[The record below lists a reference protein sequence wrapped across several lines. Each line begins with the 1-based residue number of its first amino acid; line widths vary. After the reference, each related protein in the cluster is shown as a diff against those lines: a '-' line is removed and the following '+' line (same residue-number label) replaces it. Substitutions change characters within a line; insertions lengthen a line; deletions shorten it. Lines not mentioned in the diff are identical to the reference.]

1 MAKAQAA
8 VSAVIPCF
16 RCAGTIARAVDS
28 VLRQS
33 ARPAEIFVVDDA
45 SDDGSSAALAALGA
59 AVSTIRLARNGGPA
73 GARNA
78 GWRAATQPYV
88 AFLDADDAWHV
99 RKIELQLAWMESHPQ
114 SLLTGHRIHEHTL
127 GEPSV
132 SSLGSATRV
141 SPLMLL
147 ASNRFQTSSVM
158 LRRSLSQRFAEDK
171 RYCEDYLL
179 WLEIV
184 LGGGEAHYVD
194 APLATRFKAA
204 YGADGASGRL
214 WAMERGELDA
224 LRRVWRAGL
233 LGFSGFAAAATWS
246 GMKFLRRAALA
257 QLR

>member
-1 MAKAQAA
+1 LAKAQAP

-16 RCAGTIARAVDS
+16 QCAGTIARAVDS
-28 VLRQS
+28 VLSQS
-33 ARPAEIFVVDDA
+33 APPAEIFVVDDA
-45 SDDGSSAALAALGA
+45 SNDGSSAALVGLGV
-59 AVSTIRLARNGGPA
+59 AVRTIRLAQNRGPS

-78 GWRAATQPYV
+78 GWQAATQPYV

-114 SLLTGHRIHEHTL
+114 ALLTGHRIHEHKL
-127 GEPSV
+127 DEPSV
-132 SSLGSATRV
+132 SSIDSATRV

-147 ASNRFQTSSVM
+147 AANRFQTSSVM

-179 WLEIV
+179 WLQIV
-184 LGGGEAHYVD
+184 LGGGEAHYLD

-204 YGADGASGRL
+204 YGAYGASGRL

-233 LGFSGFAAAATWS
+233 LGFSTFAAAVTWS

>member
-1 MAKAQAA
+1 M
-8 VSAVIPCF
+8 
-16 RCAGTIARAVDS
+16 
-28 VLRQS
+28 RQS

-45 SDDGSSAALAALGA
+45 SDDGSSA
-59 AVSTIRLARNGGPA
+59 TLARLGVAVRTISLEPNRGPA

-78 GWRAATQPYV
+78 GWQAATQPYL
-88 AFLDADDAWHV
+88 AFLDADDTWHV
-99 RKIELQLAWMESHPQ
+99 RKIELQLAWMEAHPR
-114 SLLTGHRIHEHTL
+114 SLLTGHRIREHAV

-132 SSLGSATRV
+132 SSIERATRV

-147 ASNRFQTSSVM
+147 AANRFQTSSVM

-184 LGGGEAHYVD
+184 LGGGEAHYLD

-204 YGADGASGRL
+204 YGAAGASARL

-233 LGFSGFAAAATWS
+233 LGFSGFAAAVTWS

>member
-1 MAKAQAA
+1 M
-8 VSAVIPCF
+8 
-16 RCAGTIARAVDS
+16 DS

-45 SDDGSSAALAALGA
+45 SDDGSSA
-59 AVSTIRLARNGGPA
+59 TLARLGVAVRTISLEPNRGPA

-78 GWRAATQPYV
+78 GWQAATQPYV
-88 AFLDADDAWHV
+88 AFLDADDTWHV
-99 RKIELQLAWMESHPQ
+99 RKIELQLAWMEAHPR
-114 SLLTGHRIHEHTL
+114 SLLTGHRIREHAV

-132 SSLGSATRV
+132 SSIERATRV

-147 ASNRFQTSSVM
+147 AANRFQTSSVM

-184 LGGGEAHYVD
+184 LGGGEAHYLD

-204 YGADGASGRL
+204 YGAAGASARL

-233 LGFSGFAAAATWS
+233 LGFSGFAAAAIWS

>member
-1 MAKAQAA
+1 M
-8 VSAVIPCF
+8 
-16 RCAGTIARAVDS
+16 DS

-45 SDDGSSAALAALGA
+45 SDDGSSA
-59 AVSTIRLARNGGPA
+59 TLARLGVAVRTISLEPNRGPA

-78 GWRAATQPYV
+78 GWQAATQPYL
-88 AFLDADDAWHV
+88 AFLDADDTWHV
-99 RKIELQLAWMESHPQ
+99 RKIELQLAWMEAHPR
-114 SLLTGHRIHEHTL
+114 SLLTGHRIREHAV

-132 SSLGSATRV
+132 SSIERATRV

-147 ASNRFQTSSVM
+147 AANRFQTSSVM

-184 LGGGEAHYVD
+184 LGGGEAHYLD

-204 YGADGASGRL
+204 YGAAGASARL

>member
-1 MAKAQAA
+1 
-8 VSAVIPCF
+8 
-16 RCAGTIARAVDS
+16 
-28 VLRQS
+28 LRQS

-45 SDDGSSAALAALGA
+45 SDDGSSA
-59 AVSTIRLARNGGPA
+59 TLARLGVAVRTISLEPNRGPA

-78 GWRAATQPYV
+78 GWQAATQPYL
-88 AFLDADDAWHV
+88 AFLDADDTWHV
-99 RKIELQLAWMESHPQ
+99 RKIELQLAWMEAHPR
-114 SLLTGHRIHEHTL
+114 SLLTGHRIREHAV

-132 SSLGSATRV
+132 SSIERATRV

-147 ASNRFQTSSVM
+147 AANRFQTSSVM

-184 LGGGEAHYVD
+184 LGGGEAHYLD

-204 YGADGASGRL
+204 YGAAGASARL

>member
-1 MAKAQAA
+1 M
-8 VSAVIPCF
+8 
-16 RCAGTIARAVDS
+16 
-28 VLRQS
+28 RQT

-45 SDDGSSAALAALGA
+45 SDDGSSAELAGLGV
-59 AVSTIRLARNGGPA
+59 AVRTIRLDQNRGPA

-114 SLLTGHRIHEHTL
+114 ALLTGHRIHEHTH
-127 GEPSV
+127 GQPSV
-132 SSLGSATRV
+132 SSIAGAMRV
-141 SPLMLL
+141 SPLMQL

-184 LGGGEAHYVD
+184 LGGGEAHYLD

-204 YGADGASGRL
+204 YGADGASARL

-233 LGFSGFAAAATWS
+233 LGFSGFAAAVAWS